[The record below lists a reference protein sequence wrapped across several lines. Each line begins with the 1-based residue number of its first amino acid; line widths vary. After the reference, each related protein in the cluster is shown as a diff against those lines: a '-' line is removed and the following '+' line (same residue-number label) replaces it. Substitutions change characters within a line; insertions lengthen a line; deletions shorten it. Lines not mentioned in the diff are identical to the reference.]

1 MSIEKINKVDFSAD
15 DIRDFSKK
23 KYGTIKNLA
32 DAMGI
37 SSPHLHAYLSGKRE
51 FGASFKMKLHEVGFF
66 EYLLPSETP
75 EEVSKQSLLNKVPSN
90 VNGKNELNID
100 IDGAIELSNTPAPR
114 LAQLMGVSPATLD
127 TWRTGASTPTLEQLV
142 NLFNL
147 TVALGLSAR
156 HAPPK
161 PLDTAEP
168 TDEPTAPT
176 PPAQAT
182 A

>member
-1 MSIEKINKVDFSAD
+1 MSRENSQKINFSSEDVRKFASE
-15 DIRDFSKK
+15 R
-23 KYGTIKNLA
+23 YGTLKNFAKAIGVSQPNLTQ
-32 DAMGI
+32 
-37 SSPHLHAYLSGKRE
+37 SLSGKRP
-51 FGASFKMKLHEVGFF
+51 FGASWRERLDEVGFF
-66 EYLLPSETP
+66 EWLSPINKELIKDELINVET
-75 EEVSKQSLLNKVPSN
+75 K
-90 VNGKNELNID
+90 LNID
-100 IDGAIELSNTPAPR
+100 INGAIELSNTPAPR
-114 LAQLMGVSPATLD
+114 LAQLMGVSAATLD

-168 TDEPTAPT
+168 TDEPAAPM